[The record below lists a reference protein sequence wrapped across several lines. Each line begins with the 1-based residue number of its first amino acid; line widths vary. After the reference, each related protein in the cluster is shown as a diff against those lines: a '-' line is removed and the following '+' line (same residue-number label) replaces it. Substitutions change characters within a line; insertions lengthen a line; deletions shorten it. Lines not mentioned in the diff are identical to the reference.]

1 MTLAM
6 RQGTVYLEKSSGKRF
21 ILVNHNP
28 MALQS
33 LRFWSESPE
42 ASFDLGAPEHI
53 TIDELIAL
61 RSSGEYEEL
70 GDLPG
75 DVFKSMV
82 EALIAGGQFPEEE
95 LKLIKSLI

>member
-1 MTLAM
+1 MAFEM
-6 RQGTVYLEKSSGKRF
+6 RQGTVYLEKNSGRRF

-42 ASFDLGAPEHI
+42 SAFNLGAPEHI
-53 TIDELIAL
+53 SIDELIAL

-70 GDLPG
+70 GDLP
-75 DVFKSMV
+75 VETFKAMV
-82 EALIAGGQFPEEE
+82 NSLVAGGNFPEDEM
-95 LKLIKSLI
+95 KLIKSLL